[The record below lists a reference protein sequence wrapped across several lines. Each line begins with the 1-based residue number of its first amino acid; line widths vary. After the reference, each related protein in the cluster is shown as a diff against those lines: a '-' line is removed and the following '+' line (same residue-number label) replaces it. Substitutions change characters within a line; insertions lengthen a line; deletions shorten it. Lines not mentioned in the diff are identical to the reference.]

1 MLLVTHLR
9 QSVDLRILPED
20 FHDLEEWANFFSM
33 RLLININDV
42 VKCQN
47 ASADSHN
54 FVDALREL
62 YLNRHEKDW
71 RTIVEIELGWR
82 QDKAFL

>member
-1 MLLVTHLR
+1 M
-9 QSVDLRILPED
+9 DLRILPED

-33 RLLININDV
+33 RLLININDI

-47 ASADSHN
+47 ACADSHN

-62 YLNRHEKDW
+62 YLNRHEKYW
-71 RTIVEIELGWR
+71 RPIVEIELGWR